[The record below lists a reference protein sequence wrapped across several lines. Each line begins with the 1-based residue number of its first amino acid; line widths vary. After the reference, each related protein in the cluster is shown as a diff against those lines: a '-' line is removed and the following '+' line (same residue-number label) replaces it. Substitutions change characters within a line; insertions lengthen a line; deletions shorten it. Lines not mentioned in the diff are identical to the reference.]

1 MNVGRTDTADQ
12 LPSYGNRL
20 RQLAALN
27 PDGLALIFAAE
38 DGCERE
44 FSWRE
49 LDERSTQVARALAA
63 AGLGRGDRLAIGL
76 RNSPEHLFAAFGGW
90 KLGSVVVPLRWDLPE
105 WELARV
111 QQVLQP
117 TVNLHIGDLS
127 LFERSLS
134 CSTDP
139 LPDVI
144 PPKARG
150 ICSSGST
157 GSPKIIVVER
167 PGVVNPATISNT
179 SAMIESYGAMPHP
192 QLVLVPGPLYHTV
205 GFSATN
211 HLLAGD
217 SVVLLE
223 RFDAARVATL
233 IERRRVN
240 GMTGATVILQ
250 RIARLDDIGD
260 RDFSSLLWVQ
270 QGAAYLPHW
279 LARKWIDLVGPER
292 FYMSY
297 GMSEGLGLCVIRG
310 DEWLEHPGSVGRPWG
325 STALRIMGPDGGRM
339 APDEVG
345 EIYMSSPGGSDFSYL
360 GDALPPA
367 RTEDGYAT
375 VGDLGWVDDDGFLY
389 IADRQSDMI
398 ITGGANVYPAEVE
411 AALSE
416 HPLVGDVVVIGL
428 RDPEWGRRIHAL
440 VVPTEDAVLTDGD
453 VIGFA
458 KSRLA
463 SYKVPKTVEFLVAIP
478 RSEATK
484 VNRSLLVEER
494 ESG

>member
-1 MNVGRTDTADQ
+1 MISEF
-12 LPSYGNRL
+12 PSYGSRL
-20 RQLAALN
+20 RELAARKS
-27 PDGLALIFAAE
+27 DDLALIFAAE
-38 DGCERE
+38 DGTERE
-44 FSWRE
+44 VSWRE
-49 LDERSTQVARALAA
+49 LDDRSTQVARALADE
-63 AGLGRGDRLAIGL
+63 GLAKGDRLAIGL
-76 RNSPEHLFAAFGGW
+76 RNSPEHIFAAFGGW

-105 WELARV
+105 WELRRV

-117 TVNLHIGDLS
+117 TVNLHLGDTS

-134 CSTDP
+134 HSTDP

-157 GSPKIIVVER
+157 GTPKIILVER

-179 SAMIESYGAMPHP
+179 AAMIESYGPMPHP

-217 SVVLLE
+217 AVVLLE
-223 RFDAARVATL
+223 RFDARRVVEL
-233 IERRRVN
+233 IERRHVN

-250 RIARLDDIGD
+250 RIARLDDIRD
-260 RDFSSLLWVQ
+260 RDLSSLLWVQ
-270 QGAAYLPHW
+270 QGAASLPHW
-279 LARKWIDLVGPER
+279 LAQEWIELVGPER
-292 FYMSY
+292 FFMSY

-310 DEWLEHPGSVGRPWG
+310 DEWLAHPGSVGRPWG
-325 STALRIMGPDGGRM
+325 STSLRIVGPDGESVP
-339 APDEVG
+339 PDEVG
-345 EIYMSSPGGSDFSYL
+345 EIFMHSPGGSDFSYL
-360 GDALPPA
+360 GDAPPPS
-367 RTEDGYAT
+367 RTDDGYGT
-375 VGDLGWVDDDGFLY
+375 VGDLGWVDDEGFLY
-389 IADRQSDMI
+389 IADRQADMI
-398 ITGGANVYPAEVE
+398 ITGGANVFPAEVE

-428 RDPEWGRRIHAL
+428 RDPEWGRRVHAL
-440 VVPTEDAVLTDGD
+440 IVRTDDAALTEAD
-453 VIGFA
+453 VIAFA

-463 SYKVPKTVEFLVAIP
+463 SYKVPKTIEFMPLIP

-484 VNRSLLVEER
+484 VNRGALVVER
-494 ESG
+494 EGV

>member
-1 MNVGRTDTADQ
+1 MSD
-12 LPSYGNRL
+12 LPSYGSRL
-20 RQLAALN
+20 RQLALRA
-27 PDGLALIFAAE
+27 PDDLALVFAAE
-38 DGCERE
+38 DGSERE
-44 FSWRE
+44 ISWRE
-49 LDERSTQVARALAA
+49 LDDRSTQVARALADE
-63 AGLGRGDRLAIGL
+63 GLAVGDRLAIGL

-105 WELARV
+105 WELTRV

-117 TVNLHIGDLS
+117 KVNLHLGDTA

-134 CSTDP
+134 YSTDP

-157 GSPKIIVVER
+157 GTPKIIVVER

-179 SAMIESYGAMPHP
+179 SAMLESYAPMSHP

-223 RFDAARVATL
+223 RFNARRVIEL
-233 IERRRVN
+233 IESRRVN

-250 RIARLDDIGD
+250 RIARLEDIAE
-260 RDFSSLLWVQ
+260 RDLSSLLWVQ
-270 QGAAYLPHW
+270 QGAAPLPHW

-292 FYMSY
+292 FFMSY

-310 DEWLEHPGSVGRPWG
+310 DEWLEHPGSVGRPWR
-325 STALRIMGPDGGRM
+325 STSLRIVGSGGESV
-339 APDEVG
+339 PSNEVG
-345 EIYMSSPGGSDFSYL
+345 EIYMSSPGGADFSYL
-360 GDALPPA
+360 GDASPPP
-367 RTEDGYAT
+367 RTDDGYGT
-375 VGDLGWVDDDGFLY
+375 VGDLGWIDEDGFLY
-389 IADRQSDMI
+389 IADRQADMI
-398 ITGGANVYPAEVE
+398 ITGGANVFPAEVE

-416 HPLVGDVVVIGL
+416 HPFVGDVVVIGL
-428 RDPEWGRRIHAL
+428 GDPEWGRRVHAL
-440 VVPTEDAVLTDGD
+440 IVPTENASLTEADL
-453 VIGFA
+453 IAFA

-463 SYKVPKTVEFLVAIP
+463 SYKVPKTIEFVPLIP

-484 VNRSLLVEER
+484 VNRGVLIAER
-494 ESG
+494 EGK

>member
-1 MNVGRTDTADQ
+1 VASE
-12 LPSYGNRL
+12 LPSYGRRL
-20 RQLAALN
+20 RQLASER
-27 PDGLALIFAAE
+27 PDDLALLFAAE
-38 DGCERE
+38 DGTDRE
-44 FSWRE
+44 ISWRE
-49 LDERSTQVARALAA
+49 LDERSTQVARALAEE
-63 AGLGRGDRLAIGL
+63 GLGRGDRLAIGL

-111 QQVLQP
+111 RQVLQP
-117 TVNLHIGDLS
+117 TVSLELGDS
-127 LFERSLS
+127 RLFEESLEH
-134 CSTDP
+134 STEP
-139 LPDVI
+139 LPDI
-144 PPKARG
+144 TPPKARG

-157 GSPKIIVVER
+157 GTPKIIVVER

-179 SAMIESYGAMPHP
+179 TAMLESYGPMAHP

-223 RFDAARVATL
+223 KFDARRVVDL
-233 IERRRVN
+233 IEHRHVH
-240 GMTGATVILQ
+240 GFTGATVILQ
-250 RIARLDDIGD
+250 RIARLEDIGA
-260 RDFSSLLWVQ
+260 RDLSSLLWVQ
-270 QGAAYLPHW
+270 QGAAFLPQW
-279 LARKWIDLVGPER
+279 LARTWIDLVGPER
-292 FYMSY
+292 FFMSY

-310 DEWLEHPGSVGRPWG
+310 DEWLAHPGSVGRPWG
-325 STALRIMGPDGGRM
+325 STSLRIVGPDGESL
-339 APDEVG
+339 PSDEVG

-360 GDALPPA
+360 GDAPPPP
-367 RTEDGYAT
+367 RTEDGFGT
-375 VGDLGWVDDDGFLY
+375 VGDLGWVDPDGFLY

-428 RDPEWGRRIHAL
+428 RDPEWGRRVHAL
-440 VVPTEDAVLTDGD
+440 VVPARHEFSLLTAEDVVA
-453 VIGFA
+453 FA

-463 SYKVPKTVEFLVAIP
+463 PYKVPKSVEFVQSIP

-484 VNRSLLVEER
+484 VNRGALTIER
-494 ESG
+494 EGT

>member
-1 MNVGRTDTADQ
+1 
-12 LPSYGNRL
+12 
-20 RQLAALN
+20 LAALK
-27 PDGLALIFAAE
+27 PDDLALVFAAE
-38 DGCERE
+38 DGSERE
-44 FSWRE
+44 ISWRE
-49 LDERSTQVARALAA
+49 LDERSTQVARALAEM
-63 AGLGRGDRLAIGL
+63 GLGLGDRLAIGL

-90 KLGSVVVPLRWDLPE
+90 KLGSVVVPLRWDLPD

-117 TVNLHIGDLS
+117 TVNLHLEDTS
-127 LFERSLS
+127 LFARSLS

-144 PPKARG
+144 APKARG

-157 GSPKIIVVER
+157 GTPKIIVVER

-179 SAMIESYGAMPHP
+179 TAMLESYGPMPHP

-223 RFDAARVATL
+223 RFNAQRVVEL
-233 IERRRVN
+233 IESRRVN

-250 RIARLDDIGD
+250 RIARLDDIEK
-260 RDFSSLLWVQ
+260 RDLSSLLWVQ

-292 FYMSY
+292 FFMSY

-325 STALRIMGPDGGRM
+325 ATSLRIVGPGGERM
-339 APDEVG
+339 PSDEVG
-345 EIYMSSPGGSDFSYL
+345 EIYMSSPGGADFSYL
-360 GDALPPA
+360 GDAPPPP
-367 RTEDGYAT
+367 RTEDGHGT
-375 VGDLGWVDDDGFLY
+375 VGDLGWVDKDGFLY
-389 IADRQSDMI
+389 IADRQADMI
-398 ITGGANVYPAEVE
+398 ITGGANVFPAEVE

-428 RDPEWGRRIHAL
+428 RDLEWGRRVHAL
-440 VVPTEDAVLTDGD
+440 IVPTDRALLNEHD

-463 SYKVPKTVEFLVAIP
+463 SYKVPKTVEFVPSIP

-484 VNRSLLVEER
+484 VNRNALVVAR
-494 ESG
+494 EGM

>member
-1 MNVGRTDTADQ
+1 MSEF
-12 LPSYGNRL
+12 PSYGGRL
-20 RQLAALN
+20 RQLATRK
-27 PDGLALIFAAE
+27 PDDLALIFAAE
-38 DGCERE
+38 DGTERE
-44 FSWRE
+44 ISWRE
-49 LDERSTQVARALAA
+49 LDDRSTQVARALAEQ
-63 AGLGRGDRLAIGL
+63 GLALGDRLAIGL

-117 TVNLHIGDLS
+117 TVNLHLGDTS

-144 PPKARG
+144 APKARG

-157 GSPKIIVVER
+157 GTPKIIVVER

-179 SAMIESYGAMPHP
+179 AAMLESYGPMPHP

-211 HLLAGD
+211 HLLAWD

-223 RFDAARVATL
+223 RFNASRVVEL
-233 IERRRVN
+233 IESRHVS

-250 RIARLDDIGD
+250 RIARLQDIGE
-260 RDFSSLLWVQ
+260 RNLSSLLWVQ
-270 QGAAYLPHW
+270 QGAASLPHW

-292 FYMSY
+292 FFMSY

-310 DEWLEHPGSVGRPWG
+310 DEWLHHPGSVGRPWG
-325 STALRIMGPDGGRM
+325 STSLRIVGPDG
-339 APDEVG
+339 ASVPADEVG
-345 EIYMSSPGGSDFSYL
+345 EIYMHSPGGSDFSYL
-360 GDALPPA
+360 GDAPPPP
-367 RTEDGYAT
+367 RTDDGYGT

-389 IADRQSDMI
+389 IADRRADMI
-398 ITGGANVYPAEVE
+398 ITGGANVFPAEVE

-428 RDPEWGRRIHAL
+428 GDPEWGRRVHAL
-440 VVPTEDAVLTDGD
+440 IVRTDDAVLTEAD
-453 VIGFA
+453 VIAFA

-463 SYKVPKTVEFLVAIP
+463 SFKVPKTVEFVPLIP

-484 VNRSLLVEER
+484 VNRGVLIVER
-494 ESG
+494 DGT

>member
-1 MNVGRTDTADQ
+1 VTPG
-12 LPSYGNRL
+12 LPSYGSRL
-20 RQLAALN
+20 RQLAELK
-27 PDGLALIFAAE
+27 PDDLALVFAAE
-38 DGCERE
+38 DGSERE
-44 FSWRE
+44 ISWRE
-49 LDERSTQVARALAA
+49 LDERSTQVARALAER
-63 AGLGRGDRLAIGL
+63 GLGLGDRLAIGL

-90 KLGSVVVPLRWDLPE
+90 KLGAVVVPLRWDLPE

-117 TVNLHIGDLS
+117 MVNLHLEDTS
-127 LFERSLS
+127 LFARSQS

-144 PPKARG
+144 APKARG

-157 GSPKIIVVER
+157 GTPKIIVVER

-179 SAMIESYGAMPHP
+179 AAMLESYAPMPHP

-223 RFDAARVATL
+223 RFNAPRVVEL
-233 IERRRVN
+233 IENRRVN

-250 RIARLDDIGD
+250 RIARLEDIAE
-260 RDFSSLLWVQ
+260 RDLSSLLWVQ

-292 FYMSY
+292 FFMSY

-325 STALRIMGPDGGRM
+325 ATSLRIVGPDGERM
-339 APDEVG
+339 PSDEVG

-360 GDALPPA
+360 GDAAPPP
-367 RTEDGYAT
+367 RTEDGFGT
-375 VGDLGWVDDDGFLY
+375 VGDLGWVDEDGFLY
-389 IADRQSDMI
+389 IADRQADMI
-398 ITGGANVYPAEVE
+398 ITGGANVFPAEVE

-428 RDPEWGRRIHAL
+428 RDPEWGRRVHAL
-440 VVPTEDAVLTDGD
+440 VVPTDQALLDEDE

-458 KSRLA
+458 KGRLA
-463 SYKVPKTVEFLVAIP
+463 SYKVPKTVEFVSSIP

-484 VNRSLLVEER
+484 VNRNALVVAR
-494 ESG
+494 EGT